1 MKKLMKSV
9 LIASFA
15 IGLSACQVQTVSDHD
30 SDEVV
35 TCTVDEVLEQP
46 SVYVGKSVLVTG
58 VMPHSGIQ
66 DENGNMLYPL
76 YGKDLQE
83 YIVLSD
89 ASDPINVN
97 GQEGSFQ
104 GIICMED
111 DIIRLKTE

>member
-35 TCTVDEVLEQP
+35 KCTVDEVLEHP
-46 SVYVGKSVLVTG
+46 SAYEGKTVLVTG

-66 DENGNMLYPL
+66 NENGGL
-76 YGKDLQE
+76 
-83 YIVLSD
+83 IV
-89 ASDPINVN
+89 
-97 GQEGSFQ
+97 
-104 GIICMED
+104 
-111 DIIRLKTE
+111 